1 MSVVLNLGGVQ
12 DDSLVLDLG
21 EVQDE
26 CSVGSW

>member
-1 MSVVLNLGGVQ
+1 MSVVLDLGEVQ
-12 DDSLVLDLG
+12 DDSVVLDLG